1 MENMSLATCFQ
12 CYGKHVFN
20 HLFLVLW
27 KTCLFYGKHVLNHLF
42 PVLWKTCLFMENM
55 SSTTCCQWYVKPVLL
70 QLCSCPSCDPFSYF
84 LKNIIFYGNQSRF
97 WNNIPLLYLFL
108 YKLNIVIHSGYIS
121 WCQKCKLDENL
132 QSWKKK
138 KVGVDVT
145 GSILLQVNC
154 L

>member
-27 KTCLFYGKHVLNHLF
+27 KTCLF
-42 PVLWKTCLFMENM
+42 MENI
-55 SSTTCCQWYVKPVLL
+55 SLTTCCQWYVKPVLL